1 MGSFYFTIS
10 NGLNEGFVRSIQ
22 ILEKLQNLKGFTFRK
37 GINGILK
44 VLEDPKNTRNIAF
57 ASLLLIVA
65 VILRGD
71 TALRCLN
78 ASVVSNTEYC
88 YSLSVSATNSSV
100 SGYSYFDYPLRVNF
114 PIDTWEL
121 EGKLDKANSGGG
133 VFRKA
138 WDINAFQGSN
148 SNQFDVVAQ
157 NLYSSGGNP
166 VYVVQPFIE
175 NNSTTKTFYNIG
187 NNQAKR
193 DQGLYFYRPID
204 TATIID
210 CQNGNVPCVT
220 NPIDYTINFKIEV
233 ELKPLNSSTDYLSNP
248 TINMA
253 PNENKTMIC
262 DTSVANPCY
271 ADLVSKFNPSTNQ
284 GYRIRIKRNESLGT
298 MYTYLVCQLD
308 SDIQETAFTT
318 FEGKSA
324 NVNVLYKAYLDL
336 TGNTQLDC
344 GYTSQGTSSQ
354 SNVSSLTSASAGHLL
369 VATQNNDN
377 LLVCNNCSK
386 TMVYDIKFGNK
397 TTNTQNARYMMNANQ
412 TNETSSAFPYTSQ
425 IDEST
430 GNYVDGNGNDI
441 KLVWSINTTNSAND
455 MTVASTDAV
464 VQSASQMPTQYQDSV
479 SWVPNWYGSGNPIA
493 LANPDR
499 PQNSFLYWLYGKPAS
514 WDIPDN
520 FYYTMIFLSIG
531 SIFAMMMFMLTREV
545 FIATIILGMPL
556 LFGITQGLVPLWFG
570 FVWLLSVIGVISG
583 KSYFRGI

>member
-1 MGSFYFTIS
+1 M
-10 NGLNEGFVRSIQ
+10 
-22 ILEKLQNLKGFTFRK
+22 
-37 GINGILK
+37 
-44 VLEDPKNTRNIAF
+44 
-57 ASLLLIVA
+57 LIVA
-65 VILRGD
+65 IIIKGD
-71 TALRCLN
+71 GLARCLN
-78 ASVVSNTEYC
+78 ASYVSNTEYC
-88 YSLSVSATNSSV
+88 YSLSVSATNNSV
-100 SGYSYFDYPLRVNF
+100 SGYSYFDYPLRVSF

-121 EGKLDKANSGGG
+121 EGKVDKANSGGG

-166 VYVVQPFIE
+166 VYVIQPYIE

-204 TATIID
+204 TASILD
-210 CQNGNVPCVT
+210 CQNGDSPCVT
-220 NPIDYTINFKIEV
+220 NPIDYTINFRIDV
-233 ELKPLNSSTDYLSNP
+233 DFKPLNSSSDYLTNP
-248 TINMA
+248 SISMA
-253 PNENKTMIC
+253 PNENKAMLC
-262 DTSVANPCY
+262 DTSITNPCY
-271 ADLVSKFNPSTNQ
+271 AELVSKFNETTNQ
-284 GYRIRIKRNESLGT
+284 GYRIRIKRTESLGV

-308 SDIQETAFTT
+308 SDIQETGFTT
-318 FEGKSA
+318 FEGKNSTQ
-324 NVNVLYKAYLDL
+324 NVMYKAYLDL

-354 SNVSSLTSASAGHLL
+354 ANVTTLTSASAGHLL
-369 VATQNNDN
+369 GSTQNNEN
-377 LLVCNNCSK
+377 ILVCSNCFK
-386 TMVYDIKFGNK
+386 TMLYDIKFGNK

-412 TNETSSAFPYTSQ
+412 TNETSAAVPYTTQ
-425 IDEST
+425 VDESS
-430 GNYVDGNGNDI
+430 GNYLDGNNNDI
-441 KLVWSINTTNSAND
+441 KLVWSIGTTNSAND
-455 MTVASTDAV
+455 MSVATTDAQI
-464 VQSASQMPTQYQDSV
+464 QSASQMPTQYQDSI
-479 SWVPNWYGSGNPIA
+479 SWVPNWYGSGNPVA

-520 FYYTMIFLSIG
+520 FYYTMLFLSIG